1 MHELRDHVPMTVPFT
16 HLMHC
21 FEALLQDVM
30 CFADDT
36 PRYTALDHPG
46 KSGLG
51 QQRQCRDWKKLEAFA
66 NEHTSCWRDINPNE
80 DIDTLLRYRYCP
92 EGSPYNEWIRAIFGD
107 FEKGDGAS
115 AET

>member
-1 MHELRDHVPMTVPFT
+1 MHELRDQVPMTIPFG

-21 FEALLQDVM
+21 FETLLEDVM

-51 QQRQCRDWKKLEAFA
+51 QKRQCRDWDQLERFA
-66 NEHTSCWRDINPNE
+66 NDHTSCWRVINPND

-92 EGSPYNEWIRAIFGD
+92 DDSPYNEWIHAIFGD
-107 FEKGDGAS
+107 FDKGEGAS
-115 AET
+115 ATT